1 LEIEFLNNLENKVLA
16 LLTTLEGVRKQNAD
30 FAKELE
36 EKGNKITE
44 LETLNQNLRRE
55 LEQFKID
62 SVNQQEK
69 LHLTTEKIQG
79 IMARLE
85 LVQ

>member
-16 LLTTLEGVRKQNAD
+16 LLATLEGVRKQNAD

-44 LETLNQNLRRE
+44 LETDNQNLKIE
-55 LEQFKID
+55 LEQFKTD

-79 IMARLE
+79 ILARLE

>member
-79 IMARLE
+79 ILARLE